1 MTVTAAGISTEGRTN
16 RLSRKLSLPRP
27 KTLTTLRTQYSF
39 ELLTV
44 KSGPV
49 RLLKL
54 GVLGFEVAVVSC
66 RLSVF
71 GQRRTAESRIQMAI
85 KKKLRKKSKT
95 KRGVQLLGASEKKS
109 LQRVKKDLLK
119 CVSSID
125 KTLKP
130 YTPSLS
136 EKQVAERMAR
146 SWERKRKAKGWVA
159 GNSPNLI
166 PDFAK

>member
-1 MTVTAAGISTEGRTN
+1 MTT
-16 RLSRKLSLPRP
+16 
-27 KTLTTLRTQYSF
+27 
-39 ELLTV
+39 
-44 KSGPV
+44 
-49 RLLKL
+49 
-54 GVLGFEVAVVSC
+54 
-66 RLSVF
+66 
-71 GQRRTAESRIQMAI
+71 
-85 KKKLRKKSKT
+85 KKKTRKKSKT

-130 YTPSLS
+130 YTPSAN
-136 EKQVAERMAR
+136 EKQVADRMYR
-146 SWERKRKAKGWVA
+146 TWEKKRKAKGWVA